1 MAQTPKRGLGAG
13 LGTLIPQSF
22 DSSLLLNEDERIQK
36 VAHASV
42 TPNKDQPRRH
52 FDETALQE
60 LAESI
65 KTHGILQPIVVAP
78 IADGKYQIIAGE
90 RRWRAAALANVKT
103 VPVIVRTLKEQA
115 QLEIAIIENV
125 QRVDLSPLE
134 QAVSIER
141 LHQQF
146 GLAYEAI
153 AKQLGKANSTVNNIV
168 RLLQLPTAARE
179 ALNTKS
185 ITEGHARAIL
195 ALKDD
200 AVAQKQLLQAI
211 IRNGWSVR
219 EAERFVTAHKAG
231 HQAPA
236 ARQRVQT
243 QTPETQALA
252 TRLKTDVRV
261 KRTAK
266 GGRLEIAFTSDEDL
280 QRIIEQLRD

>member
-13 LGTLIPQSF
+13 LGSLIPQSF
-22 DSSLLLNEDERIQK
+22 DNSILLNEDERIQK
-36 VAHASV
+36 VPREAIA
-42 TPNKDQPRRH
+42 PNADQPRRS
-52 FDETALQE
+52 FDQESLQE
-60 LAESI
+60 LAASI

-78 IADGKYQIIAGE
+78 NGPGKYRIIAGE
-90 RRWRAAALANVKT
+90 RRWRAAKLANIT
-103 VPVIVRTLKEQA
+103 AVPVIVRTLKEQA
-115 QLEIAIIENV
+115 ELEIAIIENV

-146 GLAYEAI
+146 GLAYDAI

-168 RLLQLPTAARE
+168 RLLQLPKAAQD
-179 ALNTKS
+179 ALNTKR

-200 AVAQKQLLQAI
+200 TAAQQQLLQAI
-211 IRNGWSVR
+211 IKNGWSVR

-231 HQAPA
+231 HVKEA
-236 ARQRVQT
+236 AKERVQT
-243 QTPETQALA
+243 ETPQTKALGD
-252 TRLKTDVRV
+252 RLHTKVSI

-266 GGRLEIAFTSDEDL
+266 GGRLEISFKSDDEL
-280 QRIIEQLRD
+280 ERIISQLDA